1 VIESAHGQLLSAA
14 LVELLGEPTAGD
26 VAFLRCLPSEL
37 VDALIDTPDFAVR
50 KWTIS
55 AVVDTP
61 GTRRITADQAVE
73 QREDKADPALFLID
87 PLRAGA
93 GLDGIYNAA
102 REISEAEL
110 FGVAH
115 EKARRRLRGKAP
127 FLRAAQRRA
136 ERLGRRHQLTPWQVF
151 DFLIAVDST
160 TPGAALCK
168 LGLWPIARDGTPD
181 DSELE
186 LSAALADRLLFA
198 QDGRSIGDRVRA
210 LLLNDPSGDQGTSL
224 ERFLRDAADRG
235 PLQAAQ
241 ALAGRPDMWLG
252 PLQPRFSGE
261 ALQAIKLLPW
271 RGPRGDLAK
280 WSGLRE
286 ADEPGGS
293 PRLILDRDAAA
304 KETGQLEVRWITEP
318 EQLAKGSVQ
327 YRVTVMAGDEE
338 LAEQTLVHKD
348 RPPQRAVFGLE
359 DFEDLDPDAKFE
371 AFIQIS
377 AVAAEGVEGVRSEE
391 EFILEF
397 GQTAGKASAA
407 SGQIFRTL
415 ADGAIAIATRELFNE
430 AIVDGHLPPRA
441 SEDKKGYIGWRGEGG
456 RSIRVLRP
464 ALIRLV
470 EEDWR
475 ARNGAVGRWV
485 ARVRADGSPAGP
497 LDFTGFERGVCDPGP
512 WDRVVEVSRKLA
524 LDLGP
529 LGLLARIQGARWP
542 AADGYVNGW
551 IAALESGAP
560 ELALHGTVEVQALSG
575 RTLGLI
581 VTPLHPLRLAWHG
594 LYDHLTAHARYE
606 QGLSAAAV
614 QNALNPLDSSHF
626 PATLPGTGTSGF
638 VFADTLGFHAVAMTY
653 DDDPEPKASVALLTM
668 CLGGGQQSEAPSIGT
683 ESATVL
689 AREIGHYLDC
699 HRRRGETG
707 TEGLGLLNLQAWR
720 PGDGMTVARAMGEVL
735 RRETPAAVDDE
746 DEREAELCFTLD
758 LFHSSAASST
768 CGGFLSNVG
777 RRRRSGGG
785 VLDANDRWMTETA
798 RRPGEII
805 VPRLRWARRNEE
817 TESTPA
823 HVSLAFDVFE
833 ARLEP
838 RPAISLGDAR
848 PLHAFGLSKNME
860 RRVELGGD
868 PEWTVFSPPKLEGE
882 KAPDNRTGTDR
893 LLRLD
898 AAVLRA
904 TARFLG
910 GGPDD
915 WPVLSTRLPTK
926 SQRWI
931 DQLHSRSDWV
941 VTIDRNACVEYFD
954 APRGL
959 PHVYERFVIDAVPE
973 RTDLGALQL
982 VTSTSNLDEVRD
994 LVDAALGD
1002 MGLSSSER
1010 NSRFLLT
1017 QLKALSGRLAI
1028 RLANPAGRT
1037 GEMIALA
1044 LMQAHCAQYEDVGGA
1059 WLDLT
1064 QGFFLPVDEIAD
1076 LAPVSGLPDPREGL
1090 EGGRRADFIHVR
1102 APARGPLEFRFVEV
1116 KHRLHLKTAR
1126 QPDLLHG
1133 ILRQTGDLRRR
1144 WNSYFFGHTLKPAER
1159 ALRRSQ
1165 LARILRFYADRA
1177 SRHRLSAAAK
1187 VRLTREIDQILL
1199 KEGYQPADLEYP
1211 DVGYVFCPE
1220 HRSGR
1225 PELLYAKGGED
1236 ARLWL
1241 FGPSLLPDER
1251 AAAIE
1256 SPNPA
1261 PEADESVAEALSGS
1275 PVQINAE
1282 GIDDKA
1288 TEKTPLRPDDPD
1300 LVPLAREKLTVPTP
1314 SRDAAVD
1321 ILLGEAVGGGDDVAW
1336 RVSIRAN
1343 PHLMMVGL
1351 PGMGKTTS
1359 LINICRQ
1366 LVKAGITPIVFSY
1379 HDDIDTKLAESLGN
1393 LNLVDYNGLGF
1404 NPLRIDA
1411 PQPTAH
1417 VDVAGTLRD
1426 IFSSIFSD
1434 LGDLQLEEL
1443 RQAIK
1448 QSYDDVGWGGRS
1460 DSTGVRTTPPFRAF
1474 FDILSAKSKPNL
1486 GLLARLQELADYGFF
1501 DGVGERASLLEERRP
1516 TIVRIHGTTNAIL
1529 QNAFSSFVLY
1539 SLYKD
1544 MFRRGVQSRITHA
1557 VIFDEAH
1564 RAARLKLI
1572 PQFAKECRKF
1582 GLAFALAS
1590 QEAKDFNDSLFS
1602 AVGSYLVLR
1611 VTETDARTLARKAG
1625 STLDEKRTADR
1636 LKALERYTALFF
1648 GEGRSRPIVV
1658 RLMS

>member
-1 VIESAHGQLLSAA
+1 MITVAHAQLLSAA
-14 LVELLGEPTAGD
+14 LADLLGKPTAGD
-26 VAFLRCLPSEL
+26 VAFLRCLPSHL
-37 VDALIDTPDFAVR
+37 MDALIDATDFIIPGWV
-50 KWTIS
+50 IS
-55 AVVDTP
+55 AVVDAP
-61 GTRRITADQAVE
+61 GARRITADQAVE

-93 GLDGIYNAA
+93 GLDGIYSAA
-102 REISEAEL
+102 REISEADL
-110 FGVAH
+110 FTTAH
-115 EKARRRLRGKAP
+115 YKARLRLRGKAP

-136 ERLGRRHQLTPWQVF
+136 ERLGRRHRLTPWQLF

-160 TPGAALCK
+160 TPGAAVSK
-168 LGLWPIARDGTPD
+168 LGLWPIELDGPPGD
-181 DSELE
+181 GDLD
-186 LSAALADRLLFA
+186 LSAALSDRLLFA
-198 QDGRSIGDRVRA
+198 QDGRSIGDRVRS
-210 LLLNDPSGDQGTSL
+210 LLLSDPSGEQGAAL
-224 ERFLRDAADRG
+224 ERFLRKVADQT

-241 ALAGRPDMWLG
+241 TLAGSPDLWLG

-261 ALQAIKLLPW
+261 TLQNIRLLSW

-280 WSGLRE
+280 WSGLSE
-286 ADEPGGS
+286 PEEPGGK
-293 PRLILDRDAAA
+293 PRLTLNRDAAT
-304 KETGQLEVRWITEP
+304 KEKGQLEVRWTTEP

-338 LAEQTLVHKD
+338 LAEQTIIHKD
-348 RPPQRAVFGLE
+348 RPPQRAVFGIE

-371 AFIQIS
+371 AFIQVFPVGID
-377 AVAAEGVEGVRSEE
+377 GIDPVRSEE

-397 GQTAGKASAA
+397 GEGAGKTTVT
-407 SGQIFRTL
+407 SGQVVRTL
-415 ADGAIAIATRELFNE
+415 VDGAITIASRTSFDEAIA
-430 AIVDGHLPPRA
+430 DGHLPPHA
-441 SEDKKGYIGWRGEGG
+441 SEDRKGYISWRGAGG
-456 RSIRVLRP
+456 RSVRVLRP
-464 ALIRLV
+464 ALIRQV

-475 ARNGAVGRWV
+475 KRNGLIGRWI

-497 LDFTGFERGVCDPGP
+497 LEFTIFERGLCDPTL
-512 WDRVVEVSRKLA
+512 WTRVVEVSRKLA

-529 LGLLARIQGARWP
+529 LGLLARVQGGRWP
-542 AADGYVNGW
+542 VGDAYVNGW
-551 IAALESGAP
+551 IAALEAGSP
-560 ELALHGTVEVQALSG
+560 ELALHGTVEVQSLSG
-575 RTLGLI
+575 RTLGMI

-594 LYDHLTAHARYE
+594 LYDQVAAHARYE
-606 QGLSAAAV
+606 QRLTAPAV
-614 QNALNPLDSSHF
+614 QSALKPLDSAHF
-626 PATLPGTGTSGF
+626 PALLPGTGSRGF
-638 VFADTLGFHAVAMTY
+638 IFADTLGFHAVAMTCNG
-653 DDDPEPKASVALLTM
+653 DPEPKASVALLTM
-668 CLGGGQQSEAPSIGT
+668 CLGAGQQSVAPSVGA
-683 ESATVL
+683 ESASVL

-699 HRRRGETG
+699 HRRRGDTG
-707 TEGLGLLNLQAWR
+707 TEDIDLLNLQAWK
-720 PGDGMTVARAMGEVL
+720 PGDGMTVARAMGQVL
-735 RRETPAAVDDE
+735 RRELPTVEDGDD
-746 DEREAELCFTLD
+746 DRESELCFTLD
-758 LFHSSAASST
+758 LFHSTTTLST
-768 CGGFLSNVG
+768 AGGFLSNVG

-817 TESTPA
+817 NEPSPA
-823 HVSLAFDVFE
+823 HLSLAFDVFE
-833 ARLEP
+833 ARLEA
-838 RPAISLGDAR
+838 RPSASLGAAR

-860 RRVELGGD
+860 RRVDLGGD
-868 PEWTVFSPPKLEGE
+868 PEWTVFSPTRLEGE
-882 KAPDNRTGTDR
+882 KAPDNRIGTDR

-898 AAVLRA
+898 AAVMRA

-915 WPVLSTRLPTK
+915 WPVITTQLPPG
-926 SQRWI
+926 SQQWI
-931 DQLHSRSDWV
+931 DRLHRHSDWV

-959 PHVYERFVIDAVPE
+959 PEIYERFVIDAVPE

-994 LVDAALGD
+994 LVDDALGD

-1010 NSRFLLT
+1010 NSRFLLA

-1028 RLANPAGRT
+1028 RLSNPAGRT
-1037 GEMIALA
+1037 GELIALA
-1044 LMQAHCAQYEDVGGA
+1044 LLQANCAQYDDADDA

-1076 LAPVSGLPDPREGL
+1076 LAPVSGLPNSAEGL

-1102 APARGPLEFRFVEV
+1102 AAAKGALEFRFVEV
-1116 KHRLHLKTAR
+1116 KYRLHLKTAR
-1126 QPDLLHG
+1126 QPDLLQG

-1144 WNSYFFGHTLKPAER
+1144 WNSYFFANSLQAAER

-1165 LARILRFYADRA
+1165 LARILRFYAERA
-1177 SRHRLSAAAK
+1177 ARHRLSAAARD
-1187 VRLTREIDQILL
+1187 RLIREIDQILL
-1199 KEGYQPADLEYP
+1199 KEAYQPIDLENP
-1211 DVGYVFCPE
+1211 DIGYVFCPE

-1225 PELLYAKGGED
+1225 PELLYAKGGEE

-1251 AAAIE
+1251 AADVEAPPVELAAEDPTYEGLPNELARANAIQTDHE
-1256 SPNPA
+1256 
-1261 PEADESVAEALSGS
+1261 GS
-1275 PVQINAE
+1275 
-1282 GIDDKA
+1282 DKA
-1288 TEKTPLRPDDPD
+1288 LIQLEDFETLSAGDKPQAPTQSQDP
-1300 LVPLAREKLTVPTP
+1300 
-1314 SRDAAVD
+1314 AVD
-1321 ILLGEAVGGGDDVAW
+1321 ILLGKALGGGDDIYW

-1366 LVKAGITPIVFSY
+1366 LEKSQIVPIVFSY
-1379 HDDIDTKLAESLGN
+1379 HDDIDTTLLETLGDIN
-1393 LNLVDYNGLGF
+1393 MVDYDGLGF
-1404 NPLRIDA
+1404 NPLRIDF
-1411 PQPTAH
+1411 PQPTAY
-1417 VDVAGTLRD
+1417 VDIAGTLRD
-1426 IFSSIFSD
+1426 IFSSIFPD

-1448 QSYDDVGWGGRS
+1448 KSYDDLGWGDNSISSRER
-1460 DSTGVRTTPPFRAF
+1460 VTPPFKAF
-1474 FDILSAKSKPNL
+1474 FDILCTKTKPNL

-1501 DGVGERASLLEERRP
+1501 DGAGEQASLLEEPRP
-1516 TIVRIHGTTNAIL
+1516 TIVRIHRTTNGML

-1582 GLAFALAS
+1582 GLSLALAS
-1590 QEAKDFNDSLFS
+1590 QEAKDFNESLFS

-1625 STLDEKRTADR
+1625 STHDEKRTADR
-1636 LKALERYTALFF
+1636 LKALDKYTALFF
-1648 GEGRSRPIVV
+1648 GEGRPRPIGV
-1658 RLMS
+1658 RLAS